1 MTLGSDIYQADSF
14 LPVNLKRLGDEIVV
28 GSSHAYAHAR
38 SSFSTPTGAL
48 SGVVIDTGDTDERTP
63 CLTAATQ
70 CT

>member
-38 SSFSTPTGAL
+38 SSFSTPTGCF
-48 SGVVIDTGDTDERTP
+48 EW
-63 CLTAATQ
+63 C
-70 CT
+70 